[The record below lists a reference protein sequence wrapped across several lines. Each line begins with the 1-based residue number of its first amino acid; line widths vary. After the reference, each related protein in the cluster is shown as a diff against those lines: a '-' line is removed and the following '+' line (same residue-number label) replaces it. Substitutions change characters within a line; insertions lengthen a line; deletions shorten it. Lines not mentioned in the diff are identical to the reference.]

1 VAGRFGSVFLFQI
14 LVVMGYGFKHMGNRI
29 LCRPRVVLAVTMLTL
44 LAALPIPAQDAMKV
58 TGQDFRAVA
67 RPMRDGLIVP
77 GEPGYAWNY
86 DTAGEAARAAVAYC
100 AQQLAPGPL
109 AVRCEV
115 TELGGLLVAPGDRL
129 PEMLRAY
136 EERVLQD
143 LGQALASS
151 KRRDLITRLSTIYQK
166 IGRYEESEALL
177 VGLAR
182 DGEILARNALAYH
195 WAELNKNLDTALE
208 YARFAVDADPKF
220 FSFHDT
226 LGLVLARLGRLDEA
240 EASLKAAVL
249 LEPHPIA
256 LDHYGD
262 LLWMRGKPG
271 AAREQWRQAISASK
285 NILFIQ
291 RVEGKLHT
299 GKTTDF
305 VFE

>member
-1 VAGRFGSVFLFQI
+1 
-14 LVVMGYGFKHMGNRI
+14 M
-29 LCRPRVVLAVTMLTL
+29 LAVATLTL
-44 LAALPIPAQDAMKV
+44 LASLPIQAQDAV
-58 TGQDFRAVA
+58 TDDGQDFRAVA

-77 GEPGYAWNY
+77 GEPGHAWNY
-86 DTAGEAARAAVAYC
+86 DTADEAARAAVAYC
-100 AQQLAPGPL
+100 ARQLPPGPL
-109 AVRCEV
+109 TVGCQV
-115 TELGGLLVAPGDRL
+115 TELGGLPVAPGDRL

-136 EERVLQD
+136 EERVLHD
-143 LGQALASS
+143 LRLALASS
-151 KRRDLITRLSTIYQK
+151 GRRDLITRLSTIYQK

-177 VGLAR
+177 AGLAR

-208 YARFAVDADPKF
+208 YARSAVAADPEF

-262 LLWMRGKPG
+262 LLWLRGKPE
-271 AAREQWRQAISASK
+271 AAREQWLRAMSSSK
-285 NILFIQ
+285 NILFTQ
-291 RVEGKLHT
+291 RVEGKLRT
-299 GKTTDF
+299 GKTGDF